1 MGKNRGVIVAIA
13 EMDQNYNDQENDI
26 LDYNPIGWSRYYLD
40 FFPQIHSW
48 IRLRLN
54 WLFSLLITL
63 LCRY

>member
-1 MGKNRGVIVAIA
+1 MGKNRGVIIAIA

-26 LDYNPIGWSRYYLD
+26 LDYNPIGWSKYYLD
-40 FFPQIHSW
+40 FFPHIHNW